1 MPPKRPLRIFCFGDS
16 LTAGYSG
23 FGSSYTPY
31 SEVLETKLAA
41 AFPDADVRVHEN
53 GMPGDIVSAEAFNRR
68 LRAELDEAKMPYD
81 WVLILGGTNDIAYK
95 IAPETIVDNLK
106 ESYRIA
112 LDKGSKVLAL
122 TVPQTHA
129 RARWVVDARRAVN
142 EGIMAYD
149 DPKSYAFDLASAIP
163 YFALPPPKR
172 TLYWDDGVHLTPSG
186 YEWMGG
192 HVADALIK
200 IMIEEATA
208 AAAAAAGTGAGGS
221 QGTRRA
227 RRMLRYAKDELL
239 FEEETGDPS
248 LIHEGYVIVRLKD
261 LN

>member
-1 MPPKRPLRIFCFGDS
+1 MM
-16 LTAGYSG
+16 T
-23 FGSSYTPY
+23 
-31 SEVLETKLAA
+31 
-41 AFPDADVRVHEN
+41 
-53 GMPGDIVSAEAFNRR
+53 
-68 LRAELDEAKMPYD
+68 
-81 WVLILGGTNDIAYK
+81 
-95 IAPETIVDNLK
+95 DN
-106 ESYRIA
+106 
-112 LDKGSKVLAL
+112 
-122 TVPQTHA
+122 
-129 RARWVVDARRAVN
+129 
-142 EGIMAYD
+142 

-208 AAAAAAGTGAGGS
+208 GTGAGGS

-261 LN
+261 LD

>member
-68 LRAELDEAKMPYD
+68 LRAELDEAKTPYD

-122 TVPQTHA
+122 TVPETHA

-149 DPKSYAFDLASAIP
+149 DPRFYAFDLASAIP

-208 AAAAAAGTGAGGS
+208 AAAAGTGAGGS